1 MKFKFSQTIR
11 NKQKIFIVL
20 SGFILL
26 VSIYME
32 KLTQELIDRQKPS
45 ILHFLFILLIFF
57 CLSCFGYGKKY
68 LETYIEKRGNFEGQA
83 IVYKSILEKGDKVLF
98 ENGTGTTL
106 YNVTEDIYQMLP
118 WFSIG
123 RIKLYIEILGLIILG
138 MYMLSVNIKLG
149 IIALSLIG
157 VSIIVANFVSKYVAM
172 QMNLKQFANSKL
184 NQSLTETI
192 KSISTIKQLR
202 KLEYFGEK
210 YNGFMDGEYKRT
222 VRKVISAQT
231 FYIVQLVLSQEMI
244 PVIVLFIGVVS
255 SVFGEATIG
264 ISIVM
269 MDLSI
274 RVSKSVQTIG
284 DLLPQKHTAEKIK
297 QRIESRVFDWPNDT
311 KKQEKAGSFK
321 SLTVEINSFSHE
333 GKESN
338 SLREI
343 FFDLQRGDICIC
355 KGKSGSGKTTIFEL
369 IAKTLSKKELDGSIL
384 YNGIDI
390 DTIATKDYY
399 RHLLLVEQNT
409 ALIEGTLQEN
419 IVLGDTFPLQAI
431 EEVVEVCALKSFIAN
446 RGIDFLIEDD
456 GKNISGG
463 EKQRIGLARFLLRR
477 PEILLLDEVTSSLD
491 VETRNE
497 VAYRVIQYIRKYHM
511 TLLVISHNNDF
522 DKYANKFVEIK

>member
-20 SGFILL
+20 SCFILL

-210 YNGFMDGEYKRT
+210 YNGFMDGEYK
-222 VRKVISAQT
+222 
-231 FYIVQLVLSQEMI
+231 
-244 PVIVLFIGVVS
+244 
-255 SVFGEATIG
+255 
-264 ISIVM
+264 
-269 MDLSI
+269 
-274 RVSKSVQTIG
+274 
-284 DLLPQKHTAEKIK
+284 
-297 QRIESRVFDWPNDT
+297 
-311 KKQEKAGSFK
+311 
-321 SLTVEINSFSHE
+321 
-333 GKESN
+333 
-338 SLREI
+338 
-343 FFDLQRGDICIC
+343 
-355 KGKSGSGKTTIFEL
+355 KT
-369 IAKTLSKKELDGSIL
+369 
-384 YNGIDI
+384 
-390 DTIATKDYY
+390 
-399 RHLLLVEQNT
+399 R
-409 ALIEGTLQEN
+409 
-419 IVLGDTFPLQAI
+419 
-431 EEVVEVCALKSFIAN
+431 
-446 RGIDFLIEDD
+446 
-456 GKNISGG
+456 
-463 EKQRIGLARFLLRR
+463 
-477 PEILLLDEVTSSLD
+477 
-491 VETRNE
+491 
-497 VAYRVIQYIRKYHM
+497 
-511 TLLVISHNNDF
+511 
-522 DKYANKFVEIK
+522 

>member
-20 SGFILL
+20 SCFILL

-274 RVSKSVQTIG
+274 RFLNAS
-284 DLLPQKHTAEKIK
+284 DNRRFTA
-297 QRIESRVFDWPNDT
+297 
-311 KKQEKAGSFK
+311 
-321 SLTVEINSFSHE
+321 
-333 GKESN
+333 
-338 SLREI
+338 
-343 FFDLQRGDICIC
+343 
-355 KGKSGSGKTTIFEL
+355 
-369 IAKTLSKKELDGSIL
+369 AKTYS
-384 YNGIDI
+384 
-390 DTIATKDYY
+390 
-399 RHLLLVEQNT
+399 
-409 ALIEGTLQEN
+409 
-419 IVLGDTFPLQAI
+419 
-431 EEVVEVCALKSFIAN
+431 
-446 RGIDFLIEDD
+446 
-456 GKNISGG
+456 
-463 EKQRIGLARFLLRR
+463 
-477 PEILLLDEVTSSLD
+477 
-491 VETRNE
+491 
-497 VAYRVIQYIRKYHM
+497 
-511 TLLVISHNNDF
+511 
-522 DKYANKFVEIK
+522 